1 MPKFEIKRL
10 EQISVWQEVVM
21 LVDSEN
27 ESALLNGDYEI
38 LDYLNLET
46 DWSTEQH
53 LSFDNQCME
62 ILRTI
67 EENENA

>member
-10 EQISVWQEVVM
+10 EQISVWQEVVV

-53 LSFDNQCME
+53 LSFDNQRME

>member
-10 EQISVWQEVVM
+10 EQISVWQEVVV
-21 LVDSEN
+21 LVDSES
-27 ESALLNGDYEI
+27 ESALLNGDYAI

-53 LSFDNQCME
+53 LSLDNQRTE

-67 EENENA
+67 EENTNA